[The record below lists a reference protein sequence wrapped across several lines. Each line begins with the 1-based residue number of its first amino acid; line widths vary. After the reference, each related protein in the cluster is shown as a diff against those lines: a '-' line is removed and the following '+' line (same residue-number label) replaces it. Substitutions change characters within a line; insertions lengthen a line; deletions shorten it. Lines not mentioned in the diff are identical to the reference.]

1 MPFIGM
7 EGIGPLGLCLEL
19 MERWRWFVAPA
30 LSGAGGIVVVLH
42 DHRHTR
48 EVAMGM
54 NAGLSS
60 KQHRR
65 MGIGKSM
72 SPEVNR

>member
-1 MPFIGM
+1 M
-7 EGIGPLGLCLEL
+7 EGIGPIGLRLEL

-48 EVAMGM
+48 EIAMGM

-60 KQHRR
+60 KQRRR
-65 MGIGKSM
+65 MGTRKSM